1 MSEINPYEYNGW
13 TNYQTWRVYQEII
26 VAREWTEED
35 LEKIKEDVSVLERYI
50 DALVEKVVFEEY
62 EEAVIKGKA
71 GGNFGLMEDYAK
83 AFLDNVNYR
92 EIAEAIKEDNP

>member
-1 MSEINPYEYNGW
+1 MSEINEEYNGW
-13 TNYQTWRVYQEII
+13 TNYATWRVYQEII
-26 VAREWTEED
+26 EDREWTEE
-35 LEKIKEDVSVLERYI
+35 EIEVLNEEYI

>member
-1 MSEINPYEYNGW
+1 MVTEINEEYNGW
-13 TNYQTWRVYQEII
+13 TNYATWRVYQEII
-26 VAREWTEED
+26 EDREWTEE
-35 LEKIKEDVSVLERYI
+35 EIEVLNEEYI
-50 DALVEKVVFEEY
+50 NALVEKVVFEEY

>member
-1 MSEINPYEYNGW
+1 MVTEINEEYNGW
-13 TNYQTWRVYQEII
+13 TNYATWRVYQEII
-26 VAREWTEED
+26 EDREWTEE
-35 LEKIKEDVSVLERYI
+35 EIEVLNEEYI

-92 EIAEAIKEDNP
+92 EIAEASKEDNP

>member
-1 MSEINPYEYNGW
+1 MSEINEEYNGW
-13 TNYQTWRVYQEII
+13 TNYATWRVYQEII
-26 VAREWTEED
+26 EDREWTEE
-35 LEKIKEDVSVLERYI
+35 EIEVLNEEYI

-83 AFLDNVNYR
+83 AFLDNV
-92 EIAEAIKEDNP
+92 KSPSVSMGLPPL